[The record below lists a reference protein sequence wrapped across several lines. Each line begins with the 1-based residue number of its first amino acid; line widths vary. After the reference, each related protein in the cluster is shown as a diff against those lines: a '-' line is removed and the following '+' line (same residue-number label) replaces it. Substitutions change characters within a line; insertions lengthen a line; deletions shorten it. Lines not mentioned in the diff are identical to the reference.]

1 MKHFNFL
8 KRVTNQEYHAGY
20 MALSSVM
27 EGREITADY
36 VTNALDNVLAHKK
49 VLVNMKNMKLR
60 HPLTHQ
66 IKEMRDNRADYLLS
80 LKGMIRAGLK
90 SPIESVRNACY
101 VLDAWLF
108 GYRDYFSKPTIH
120 EHTAMVEQIT
130 DDVKTNNNIKEAMLA
145 AELMETIEHIEL
157 INTDIQV
164 AYLMRSKEI
173 AAMSRK
179 AAKVRNDA
187 YVDLIHLTNS
197 MELAISLGHADSDIY
212 EEALNEM
219 ADIAS
224 RFKAKYLIRMTHS
237 RNAALEDTSYED
249 VTDEDA
255 TDEDATDNDGIE
267 NESTENESTENEML
281 DGDNEPAKAENG
293 VTFGAMA
300 LNGMDLQGGNMPKNG
315 SSNGAPAMSRS
326 IINNGVAT
334 TNGDTKTADNAT
346 TNNGATEL
354 ATGNG
359 AMDSDTEVSGVNA
372 DAATNED
379 SDQES

>member
-224 RFKAKYLIRMTHS
+224 RFKAKYLIRMTRS

-249 VTDEDA
+249 V

-326 IINNGVAT
+326 ITNNGVAS

-346 TNNGATEL
+346 TNNGATER

>member
-1 MKHFNFL
+1 MNNFNFL

-255 TDEDATDNDGIE
+255 TDNDGID

-326 IINNGVAT
+326 ITNNGVAS

-346 TNNGATEL
+346 TNNGATER

-372 DAATNED
+372 DTATNED